1 MLLVNDLY
9 NSGLTIE
16 DVDERVMRLFALQ
29 LTRELW
35 ATTTA
40 IERGD
45 WIDAVTHS
53 RTNAGLLR
61 QMIDASKDKEMV
73 EVLTSVIADA

>member
-1 MLLVNDLY
+1 MLLEIFTSDLA
-9 NSGLTIE
+9 LRDI
-16 DVDERVMRLFALQ
+16 DERVMRIFALQ

-61 QMIDASKDKEMV
+61 QMIEASKDKEMV
-73 EVLTSVIADA
+73 EVLTSVVGDA

>member
-1 MLLVNDLY
+1 MLLEIFTSDLA
-9 NSGLTIE
+9 LRDI
-16 DVDERVMRLFALQ
+16 DERVMRIFALQ

-53 RTNAGLLR
+53 RANAGLLR
-61 QMIDASKDKEMV
+61 QMIEASKDKEMV
-73 EVLTSVIADA
+73 EVLTSVVGDA